1 MKHVRVDGSYWLAGE
16 RSAVAFDGRVRV
28 MGGSVEGDIRSV
40 RGLTG
45 GILAHAAG
53 RGHEAM
59 SHFDDALALCRNA
72 GYRSELAWTCRDY
85 ARLLLE
91 TKGLAGGERADS
103 LLEEAA
109 AISSELGMP
118 PLASLVASLRERHAR
133 LPERAIPLP
142 PAEENV
148 FRLDGEYWT
157 VAYGGKAVRM
167 KDVKGLRDIACL
179 LGAAGREVHV
189 ADLIAGSRDSAFD
202 LILLDPY
209 EGPNSA
215 TQAADD
221 PFYGP
226 SALARIHR
234 ALAPRGVVGIWSE
247 DADPP
252 FARRLAAARFN
263 VTKHSL
269 RSGASRHVVYLGLR
283 R

>member
-1 MKHVRVDGSYWLAGE
+1 MAFPWQTVATVGTPEGPLELRRRRDDWLMMIGGRVLMNSFSRSSEAALARLALDRFGDRPVQRVLVSGLGMGFTLRALLDRVPVTTRVVVAELNPVVVEWCRGPLGPATNDAIGDPRVD
-16 RSAVAFDGRVRV
+16 
-28 MGGSVEGDIRSV
+28 VEICD
-40 RGLTG
+40 
-45 GILAHAAG
+45 
-53 RGHEAM
+53 
-59 SHFDDALALCRNA
+59 
-72 GYRSELAWTCRDY
+72 
-85 ARLLLE
+85 
-91 TKGLAGGERADS
+91 
-103 LLEEAA
+103 
-109 AISSELGMP
+109 
-118 PLASLVASLRERHAR
+118 
-133 LPERAIPLP
+133 
-142 PAEENV
+142 
-148 FRLDGEYWT
+148 
-157 VAYGGKAVRM
+157 
-167 KDVKGLRDIACL
+167 
-179 LGAAGREVHV
+179 V

-202 LILLDPY
+202 LILLDLY